1 MCGVLDPTLNEVR
14 VLNVSEIRGQAS
26 SDVLRCTLRKVS
38 LSCLNPAFSDFLAS
52 GGHGPPVRTNLC
64 EWTRSINPSKARNRH
79 SLLRVPTDDLC
90 RFSWGDFATLSYT
103 WGDPEATESIIVN
116 GQPWTVNRNL
126 ADALRVV
133 RKLGWFSSQ
142 TYGLWADALCI
153 NQNDNEEQSAQVAVM
168 RDIFAGSWTTISY
181 LGQAS
186 SSSGQ
191 AISLLKT
198 LAELWVSSGDIAPG
212 ELGQAQEDPEALG
225 LGSWLATH
233 DFFQRPFWTRLWVV
247 QEMALAPHNMLMFA
261 GNASITWREVQD
273 AVSAI
278 HVHFFYAKD
287 VGFAHDRDSVLGGEA
302 APVVWDVRT
311 LHHLYF
317 GLARIVLKESLG
329 EPRMSIS
336 ELLETSS
343 GTECKRNLDKVYG
356 LLGVMA
362 AEVANRVAVDYSL
375 AEADVFNDVARL
387 FIEAKGGFCNEIVR
401 TATAWNKTGT
411 ASWAPDWTRPL
422 VGRNMLKPLLPYEV
436 EKGSTP
442 ATSISAD
449 GKRLTARGAMLDVI
463 GIPSVTSWPESI
475 PSVAIK
481 HLAKLSARTALHRTL
496 VGARGGQFGDRAW
509 ENNEDD
515 VENPMCLFSLP
526 SSFNEA
532 MATFGARS
540 ATYPGWVRFAQQG
553 ALYEAWTYWRKSID
567 ELLVQD
573 FDGRPVSIRKLIGAS
588 ELPPDEHCQRA
599 FEEYYRFRETS
610 SGRRFVTTISGK
622 FGWAP
627 EPTGSKDPATNPDSW
642 EARPGDA
649 FVLVFGCSVPLVIR
663 EFGQDWK
670 ILGEG
675 YLDGVMDGEVMGLI
689 DQGIIPVQDFCFV

>member
-1 MCGVLDPTLNEVR
+1 MDRP
-14 VLNVSEIRGQAS
+14 
-26 SDVLRCTLRKVS
+26 
-38 LSCLNPAFSDFLAS
+38 
-52 GGHGPPVRTNLC
+52 NLC
-64 EWTRSINPSKARNRH
+64 EWIRSINPSKARNRH

-116 GQPWTVNRNL
+116 GQPWTVKRNL

-261 GNASITWREVQD
+261 GNASITWWEVQD

-278 HVHFFYAKD
+278 HVHFFCAKD
-287 VGFAHDRDSVLGGEA
+287 VGFAHDRDSELGGEA
-302 APVVWDVRT
+302 ALVVWDVRT

-343 GTECKRNLDKVYG
+343 GTECKQDLDKVYG
-356 LLGVMA
+356 LLGVMP

-387 FIEAKGGFCNEIVR
+387 FIEAKGGFCNEI
-401 TATAWNKTGT
+401 
-411 ASWAPDWTRPL
+411 L
-422 VGRNMLKPLLPYEV
+422 VL
-436 EKGSTP
+436 
-442 ATSISAD
+442 
-449 GKRLTARGAMLDVI
+449 
-463 GIPSVTSWPESI
+463 
-475 PSVAIK
+475 VA
-481 HLAKLSARTALHRTL
+481 AKL
-496 VGARGGQFGDRAW
+496 GDRAW
-509 ENNEDD
+509 ENNEDG
-515 VENPMCLFSLP
+515 VENSMCLFSLP
-526 SSFNEA
+526 SSFDEA

-540 ATYPGWVRFAQQG
+540 ATYAGWVRFAQQG
-553 ALYEAWTYWRKSID
+553 ALYQTWTDWRKSID

-573 FDGRPVSIRKLIGAS
+573 FDGRPVSIRELIGAS

-622 FGWAP
+622 YGWAP
-627 EPTGSKDPATNPDSW
+627 EPTGSKDPATNPDGW

-649 FVLVFGCSVPLVIR
+649 FVLVFGCSVPLVVR
-663 EFGQDWK
+663 QFGQDWK

-675 YLDGVMDGEVMGLI
+675 YLDGVMDGEFMGLI